1 MANVQGFDHLWCVK
15 ENNSRNTY
23 YICKKE
29 DTNIKIRSTKKQYEM
44 DTKVKIAGNKKYY
57 ITKCSGRRREY
68 EVKGDGVNR
77 TYTPSSRTER
87 LKHTKKSSNEWLEYV
102 KKNFISG
109 QDFTPEIK
117 RLSKAYKAQK
127 GKSKKR
133 RNQKKKS
140 S

>member
-15 ENNSRNTY
+15 ENKSRNTY

-44 DTKVKIAGNKKYY
+44 DTKVTIAGNKKYY

-68 EVKGDGVNR
+68 EVKGNGVNR
-77 TYTPSSRTER
+77 TYTPSSRKER
-87 LKHTKKSSNEWLEYV
+87 LKNTKTSPNEWVKYV
-102 KKNFISG
+102 KDNFNSG
-109 QDFTPEIK
+109 NDFAQEMK
-117 RLSKAYKAQK
+117 RLSKEYKAQK
-127 GKSKKR
+127 NKSRKKR
-133 RNQKKKS
+133 TQKKKS